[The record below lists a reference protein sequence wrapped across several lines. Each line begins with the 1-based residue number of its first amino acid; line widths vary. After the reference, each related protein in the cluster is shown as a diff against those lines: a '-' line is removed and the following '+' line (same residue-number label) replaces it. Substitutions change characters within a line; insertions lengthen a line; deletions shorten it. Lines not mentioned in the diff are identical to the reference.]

1 MNPEKLQRLLESEVD
16 FDLKAAFAKA
26 WGIFQSRALLHV
38 SFMFLV
44 LTVQAGFVLY
54 LEEYLLLY
62 SLLIAPPLYSGLYLV
77 ANKISLGLPV
87 SYSDYFGGFQYFWL
101 TFSIWLLA
109 QVLVVLGLFALVAP
123 GVYLAVGYFFAVL
136 MGMFGGFDVW
146 TSMELSRKLISRN
159 WWQFFV
165 LFLILVAMNLAT
177 LVTLG
182 TGLVITIPMTFFV
195 GYVIF
200 EDLTREVFSSEPTE
214 TRATHESES

>member
-1 MNPEKLQRLLESEVD
+1 MNPEKLRQLLESEVE
-16 FDLKAAFAKA
+16 FDIKVSFAKA
-26 WGIFQSRALLHV
+26 WDIFQSRALLHV

-54 LEEYLLLY
+54 LEEYVLLY

-87 SYSDYFGGFQYFWL
+87 SYADYFGGFQYFWL
-101 TFSIWLLA
+101 TFTIWLIA
-109 QVLVVLGLFALVAP
+109 QVLIVLGIFALIAP

-136 MGMFGGFDVW
+136 MGMFGGFDFW
-146 TSMELSRKLISRN
+146 TSMELSRKLITRN

-165 LFLILVAMNLAT
+165 LFLLLVVMNLAT
-177 LVTLG
+177 LITLG
-182 TGLVITIPMTFFV
+182 MGLVITIPMTFFV

-200 EDLTREVFSSEPTE
+200 EELTRDVFASEPVE
-214 TRATHESES
+214 PQITHESES